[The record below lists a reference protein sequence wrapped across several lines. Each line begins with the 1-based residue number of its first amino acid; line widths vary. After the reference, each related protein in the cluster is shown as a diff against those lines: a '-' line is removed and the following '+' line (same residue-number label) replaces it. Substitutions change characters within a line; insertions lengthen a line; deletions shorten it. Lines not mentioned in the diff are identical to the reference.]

1 MTAKNT
7 KKIVQGATVAA
18 LCGILSL
25 INTYTGS
32 LFDLFIYYFIAVY
45 IAWYSYQYP
54 LKDSIIVFICSL
66 IVVFFTGIP
75 TFIIQTFAYGLV
87 GLYIG
92 EALQKKISA
101 TWLLTGTFI
110 ICLINNVMIY
120 TLLSSLFQIDLV
132 SEMTVLY
139 SQLSEMFNVTIS
151 LNLFLSF
158 IPLVMILL
166 SVMETYVIHLLCQLI
181 FTRLKL
187 SYPKNF
193 HISQLKIPYFIGIVA
208 LLLILVGIVLLK
220 LAVISDVYA
229 QYFLIIG
236 VIVFIVQGFA
246 LCNYIAVV
254 KNLRFLT
261 VISILLFFIPFGLYI
276 YVIAGFLDIFT
287 QIRKYIQ

>member
-1 MTAKNT
+1 M
-7 KKIVQGATVAA
+7 
-18 LCGILSL
+18 
-25 INTYTGS
+25 
-32 LFDLFIYYFIAVY
+32 
-45 IAWYSYQYP
+45 
-54 LKDSIIVFICSL
+54 
-66 IVVFFTGIP
+66 
-75 TFIIQTFAYGLV
+75 

-139 SQLSEMFNVTIS
+139 SQLSEIFNVTIS

-246 LCNYIAVV
+246 LTLGIGILVSMFTAI
-254 KNLRFLT
+254 T
-261 VISILLFFIPFGLYI
+261 VTRTFMHIVFGTGELKYPALFGLSKTEIGKGYEATETKREKARFGI
-276 YVIAGFLDIFT
+276 LD
-287 QIRKYIQ
+287 